1 MKPKIMLADDH
12 GVLLAGIKLLLSKV
26 AEWDIVGT
34 VSCGEEA
41 IEKAGKWK
49 PDLILMDISMPGIG
63 GIEATKQIKEKFPH
77 IKVVMLTMFTE
88 EDYLK
93 KALKAGASGYVLK
106 KAVDTELISAINTV
120 LRGETYIYPTMSSF
134 LFKDFTDTDDSNDNA
149 NECPLS
155 TREMEVLKYVALG
168 FTYQEIAD
176 ELFVSVKTIETHKA
190 RISEKLNMKKRSELV
205 RYAASQGLISI
216 NE

>member
-1 MKPKIMLADDH
+1 MLADDH
-12 GVLLAGIKLLLSKV
+12 GVLLSGIKLLLSKV
-26 AEWDIVGT
+26 EDWEIVGT

-41 IEKAGKWK
+41 IEKVGKWK

-77 IKVVMLTMFTE
+77 IKIVMLTMFTE

-106 KAVDTELISAINTV
+106 KAVDTELISAIKTV
-120 LRGETYIYPTMSSF
+120 LQGETYIYPTMSSF
-134 LFKDFTDTDDSNDNA
+134 LFKGFVDIDDSKAND

-168 FTYQEIAD
+168 YTYQEIAD

-190 RISEKLNMKKRSELV
+190 RISDKLNMKKRSELV